1 MTPDESG
8 TIDVMHADLTEGERR
23 LLREGLAQ
31 WGGPARPTNELAVA
45 LGFADLSDFDD
56 QRDRLSDSLA
66 KGETLSSL
74 DATRALAATEMCL
87 RATSSVL
94 ESSGRQ
100 SRDSPTQ
107 KPSQFCVS
115 CSGSS
120 SPNTARFL
128 RRVSEPRLR
137 RRSAMAPDADGA
149 KFV

>member
-1 MTPDESG
+1 MPPDESG

-74 DATRALAATEMCL
+74 DATRALAATEIVFASDVFGAGVEWSTVTGFTDAETIAVL
-87 RATSSVL
+87 RQLQRKLVT
-94 ESSGRQ
+94 EY
-100 SRDSPTQ
+100 
-107 KPSQFCVS
+107 
-115 CSGSS
+115 
-120 SPNTARFL
+120 
-128 RRVSEPRLR
+128 
-137 RRSAMAPDADGA
+137 RSFFTPP
-149 KFV
+149 